1 MESTHIIV
9 PLFLK
14 QAQRT
19 FVALLP
25 KHRFAFKVQRTFVAL
40 LPKHKFAFKVQ
51 RTFVALLPTMHK
63 IAQFNKRMGKI

>member
-40 LPKHKFAFKVQ
+40 LP
-51 RTFVALLPTMHK
+51 TMHK